1 MEGVA
6 QYVRYLNAL
15 YVNVKWERVIG
26 EEMQRMVRFGVAV
39 WDEAGIYLVHRPD
52 LPKYVEFLEFNDED

>member
-1 MEGVA
+1 
-6 QYVRYLNAL
+6 
-15 YVNVKWERVIG
+15 VNVKWERVIG